1 MKQPHIKQLHI
12 VLVLAALLGG
22 MAAAPVMA
30 AEPVSAEPVS
40 IVAID
45 TRSGVVT
52 VQNAATGRSYQV
64 KVGDSGTLSALKV
77 GQKLNAEISAAKVT
91 LRPAEPVTAIRG
103 RQIKAITGTIVGQ
116 TDDLQSSAQPIS
128 SGGGPLKPG
137 RPPTKV
143 PTPDTQDPNGSGSRA
158 CKEAGG
164 VWECSAIGTDP
175 DTGEPI
181 QSCHCRY
188 SGLPRR

>member
-1 MKQPHIKQLHI
+1 MKQPNIRQLHI

-30 AEPVSAEPVS
+30 AEPVSAGPVR

-52 VQNAATGRSYQV
+52 VQNVDTGRTYQV
-64 KVGDSGTLSALKV
+64 KVGDSGALSALKI
-77 GQKLNAEISAAKVT
+77 GQKVNAEISAGKVT
-91 LRPAEPVTAIRG
+91 LRPAEPVGIRG
-103 RQIKAITGTIVGQ
+103 RQVKAISGTIVGQ
-116 TDDLQSSAQPIS
+116 TDDLQSSAQAIS

-137 RPPTKV
+137 SPPTKV
-143 PTPDTQDPNGSGSRA
+143 PTPDPQDPNGSGSRA

-164 VWECSAIGTDP
+164 EWRCSKIGTDP

-181 QSCHCRY
+181 QSCYCTS
-188 SGLPRR
+188 SGQPRR